1 MNVGHAFWIWG
12 QFFALLLVIGWAG
25 VKLSRYGDVIAEKT
39 GMGGTWIGLVLMA
52 SVTSLPELITGV
64 SSVTLAN
71 VPNIA
76 VGNVLG
82 ACVMN
87 LLMIVILDFLMR
99 GESVYT
105 RASHGHILAAGFGVV
120 LLGFV
125 GFNVFLGGMGEGA
138 SIGHVGL
145 YTPMILLLY
154 LISMRTL
161 FRYER
166 RQHDEYVEERAA
178 QYVNISLREAM
189 ARYALA
195 ALFVTLAALWLPF
208 VGDQLAQVM
217 GWHKTF
223 VGTIFVAL
231 ATTTPEMVVTVAALR
246 LGALNMAI
254 ANLFGSNLFNLAIL
268 AIDDLLYFPGPLLS
282 HVNSLHAI
290 SAFSAIAM
298 TGAAIVGMFYR
309 PKGQLFRTVGWAS
322 IFLFSVYL
330 MNAYVLYLYAE

>member
-1 MNVGHAFWIWG
+1 MSPIISAWL
-12 QFFALLLVIGWAG
+12 QFAACILLIGFAG
-25 VKLSRYGDVIAEKT
+25 VKLSRYGDVLAEKT

-64 SSVTLAN
+64 SAVTLAN
-71 VPNIA
+71 APNIA

-87 LLMIVILDFLMR
+87 LLMIVVLDFLQR

-120 LLGFV
+120 LLAFV
-125 GFNVFLGGMGEGA
+125 GFNLLLGDRAVGV
-138 SIGHVGL
+138 SLGHVGL
-145 YTPMILLLY
+145 YAPVIFLLY

-166 RQHDEYVEERAA
+166 QQQDEYVEERAA
-178 QYVNISLREAM
+178 RYPDMTLTQAAVRYAM
-189 ARYALA
+189 AA
-195 ALFVTLAALWLPF
+195 AVVILAALWLPF
-208 VGDQLAQVM
+208 VGNALAAAM

-231 ATTTPEMVVTVAALR
+231 ATTTPELVVTVAALR

-254 ANLFGSNLFNLAIL
+254 ANLFGSNLFNLALL
-268 AIDDLLYFPGPLLS
+268 AVDDLLFLPGPLLS
-282 HVNSLHAI
+282 YVNPVHAV

-298 TGAAIVGMFYR
+298 TGAAIVGLLYR
-309 PKGQLFRTVGWAS
+309 PPGRLFRTVGWAS
-322 IFLFSVYL
+322 MFLFSVYL
-330 MNAYVLYLYAE
+330 MNTYVLYLHGD

>member
-1 MNVGHAFWIWG
+1 LSPVLSAWL
-12 QFFALLLVIGWAG
+12 QFVACITLIGFAG
-25 VKLSRYGDVIAEKT
+25 VKLSRYGDVLAEKT

-64 SSVTLAN
+64 SAVALAH

-87 LLMIVILDFLMR
+87 LLMIVVLDFLHR

-120 LLGFV
+120 LLAFV
-125 GFNVFLGGMGEGA
+125 GFNLLLGA
-138 SIGHVGL
+138 KSDALALGHVGL
-145 YTPMILLLY
+145 YTPVILLLY
-154 LISMRTL
+154 LISVRTL

-166 RQHDEYVEERAA
+166 QQQDEYVEERAA
-178 QYVNISLREAM
+178 RYPELTLRQA
-189 ARYALA
+189 AVRYALA
-195 ALFVTLAALWLPF
+195 AAMVILAALWLPF
-208 VGDQLAQVM
+208 VGERLAEVM

-231 ATTTPEMVVTVAALR
+231 ATTTPELVVTVAALR
-246 LGALNMAI
+246 IGALNMAI
-254 ANLFGSNLFNLAIL
+254 ANLFGSNLFNLSLL
-268 AIDDLLYFPGPLLS
+268 AVDDLLFLPGPLLS
-282 HVNSLHAI
+282 HVNPVHAV

-298 TGAAIVGMFYR
+298 TGAAIVGLFYR
-309 PKGQLFRTVGWAS
+309 PQGRLFRTVGWAS
-322 IFLFSVYL
+322 MFLFSVYL
-330 MNAYVLYLYAE
+330 MNTYVLYLHGD